1 MWKFGPYAP
10 NHATA
15 ATFAFRKELLKIT
28 KFEDNKSLA
37 EEKGFLKNY
46 SIPLFQ
52 LDPEH
57 VILVFSHDHNTFD
70 KKKILHKHNPFAKK
84 SDKTVDFFIKEPK
97 LKQWF
102 LHDVQKTL
110 QTYKLGLP
118 QFKPDVLN
126 QMKKMEKER
135 MDNILKNQQANLNQK
150 MNNNFITM
158 VSPNK
163 PPMSLNPEQTTQL
176 LQNQQNKINQLLSQ
190 VNSLQNL
197 CEELQ
202 KQNKNLM
209 SKNISKQ
216 VDKAANILL

>member
-1 MWKFGPYAP
+1 
-10 NHATA
+10 
-15 ATFAFRKELLKIT
+15 
-28 KFEDNKSLA
+28 
-37 EEKGFLKNY
+37 
-46 SIPLFQ
+46 
-52 LDPEH
+52 
-57 VILVFSHDHNTFD
+57 
-70 KKKILHKHNPFAKK
+70 
-84 SDKTVDFFIKEPK
+84 
-97 LKQWF
+97 
-102 LHDVQKTL
+102 
-110 QTYKLGLP
+110 
-118 QFKPDVLN
+118 
-126 QMKKMEKER
+126 MEKER